1 MATVPRQFRIVSS
14 STVPHYMG
22 KHNPTIN
29 GGIVAFGDLREVE
42 LLVEGFYTSP
52 S

>member
-22 KHNPTIN
+22 KHNPAIN
-29 GGIVAFGDLREVE
+29 GGIVAEVQSSNFS
-42 LLVEGFYTSP
+42 LL
-52 S
+52 